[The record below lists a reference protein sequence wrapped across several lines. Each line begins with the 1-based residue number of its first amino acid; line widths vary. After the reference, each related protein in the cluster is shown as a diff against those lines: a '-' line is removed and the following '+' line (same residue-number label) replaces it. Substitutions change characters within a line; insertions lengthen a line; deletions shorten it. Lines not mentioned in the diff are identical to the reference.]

1 MLEEFRAYLVALA
14 IGLLIGIER
23 ERTKGRRSSADV
35 YMGVRTFTI
44 IALLGAMAAHLSS
57 DLIGGVIAVF
67 VTVIIAASYINRTLG
82 EKGRRYGVTT
92 EFTGM
97 AVFTLGYLADTDAR
111 MAIIIAVL
119 LLVLLSVKERMS
131 QFVTTGF
138 EEREMSAATK
148 FLVIAFVVLP
158 LLPDHAIDPWGVI
171 MPAKMWLL
179 FVVIAGVEFFSYIIL
194 RRMGQRWGFAMT
206 GFLGGLASATAA
218 SLTLASRAKGRGDTV
233 MMATISGLV
242 LAEVASLFTQL
253 LLVLGLAPEFIT
265 QLGPLLIAPIIVGL
279 MCVLIIH
286 HLSEKAEIPPDLQT
300 DIGNPL
306 TLRRTFKLALTLSS
320 AIIIVHLAALIFQ
333 EDGVYLTA
341 LFGGTISVRAVV
353 LALSDLATKSAV
365 SVQVVGFSMIL
376 AFIANIATKVLLI
389 SRAGSARL
397 IIHALPVLLL
407 MLLSS
412 VLAFWCAPQD
422 IMNALL
428 QAIPPQPAVN

>member
-1 MLEEFRAYLVALA
+1 MLEDFRAYLVALA

-23 ERTKGRRSSADV
+23 ERSKGRRSSDDV

-44 IALLGAMAAHLSS
+44 IALLGAIAAHIAS
-57 DLIGGVIAVF
+57 DMMAVAIAVF
-67 VTVIIAASYINRTLG
+67 ITVIIGASYVNRTLG
-82 EKGRRYGVTT
+82 EKGRRFGVTT

-97 AVFTLGYLADTDAR
+97 TVFTLGYLADTDPR
-111 MAIIIAVL
+111 MAIIIAVI

-138 EEREMSAATK
+138 EEKEMSAATK

-158 LLPDHAIDPWGVI
+158 LLPDQPIDPWGFIV
-171 MPAKMWLL
+171 PAKMWLL
-179 FVVIAGVEFFSYIIL
+179 FVLIAGIEFFSYLIL

-206 GFLGGLASATAA
+206 GFLGGLASATAT
-218 SLTLASRAKGRGDTV
+218 SITLASRAKGRGDTV

-253 LLVLGLAPEFIT
+253 LLVLGLAPEFSA
-265 QLGPLLIAPIIVGL
+265 QLAPLLVTPMIVGL
-279 MCVLIIH
+279 FCVFLIH
-286 HLSEKAEIPPDLQT
+286 NMSDKTEIPADVQT
-300 DIGNPL
+300 EIGNPL

-320 AIIIVHLAALIFQ
+320 AIIIVHLAALAFQ
-333 EDGVYLTA
+333 EKGVYLTS

-365 SVQVVGFSMIL
+365 SVHVVGFSMIL
-376 AFIANIATKVLLI
+376 AFIANITAKMILI

-397 IIHALPVLLL
+397 VAHTLPVLLL
-407 MLLSS
+407 MLLAS
-412 VLAFWCAPQD
+412 VMAFWCAPD
-422 IMNALL
+422 NLMNSLL
-428 QAIPPQPAVN
+428 QAIPPRPLN